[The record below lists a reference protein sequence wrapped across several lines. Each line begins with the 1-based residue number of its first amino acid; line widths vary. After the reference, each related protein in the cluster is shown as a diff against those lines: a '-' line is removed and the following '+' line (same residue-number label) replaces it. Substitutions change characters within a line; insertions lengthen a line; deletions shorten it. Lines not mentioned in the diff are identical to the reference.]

1 MTTFQMII
9 SILGIVVSILTLL
22 GLGVVMKNFWD
33 DKHEEVKASKVAKRE
48 KAKKARQ
55 DEIREVIRQEIKPLQ
70 DAINDVDQKVGDV
83 QKDVKVLRV
92 SMVTIDRI
100 VMKIALDGYEK
111 QGYTSSS
118 DRAAWKELYDNY
130 EDLGGNHFKEYVGEW
145 KRRLEALPKKE
156 DVIVEKTIAKK

>member
-1 MTTFQMII
+1 MTTFQMVI
-9 SILGIVVSILTLL
+9 SIITITISILTLL
-22 GLGVVMKNFWD
+22 GLGVIMKNFWD
-33 DKHEEVKASKVAKRE
+33 DRNDEVKASKAAKRE

-55 DEIREVIRQEIKPLQ
+55 EEIREVIRQEIKPLQ

-83 QKDVKVLRV
+83 QKDVKKLRV

-100 VMKIALDGYEK
+100 VMKIALDGYER

-130 EDLGGNHFKEYVGEW
+130 EGLGGNHFKEYVGEW
-145 KRRLEALPKKE
+145 KTHLEALPKKE
-156 DVIVEKTIAKK
+156 DVIVEKAITKK

>member
-118 DRAAWKELYDNY
+118 DRAAWTELYDNY

-156 DVIVEKTIAKK
+156 DVIVEKAITKK

>member
-83 QKDVKVLRV
+83 QKDVKVLRI

-145 KRRLEALPKKE
+145 KKRLEALPKKE

>member
-9 SILGIVVSILTLL
+9 SILGIVLSTLSLL
-22 GLGVVMKNFWD
+22 GLGIIMKNFWD
-33 DKHEEVKASKVAKRE
+33 DRHEEAKASKVAKRE

-70 DAINDVDQKVGDV
+70 DGINDVDQKVCDV
-83 QKDVKVLRV
+83 QKDVKVLRI

>member
-1 MTTFQMII
+1 MTTFQMVI
-9 SILGIVVSILTLL
+9 SIITITISTLTLL
-22 GLGVVMKNFWD
+22 GLGVIMKNFWD
-33 DKHEEVKASKVAKRE
+33 DRHDEVKASKAAKRE

-83 QKDVKVLRV
+83 QKDVKKLRA

-100 VMKIALDGYEK
+100 VMKMALDGYEK

-145 KRRLEALPKKE
+145 KTRLEALPKKE
-156 DVIVEKTIAKK
+156 DVIVEKAITKK

>member
-1 MTTFQMII
+1 MTTFQMVI
-9 SILGIVVSILTLL
+9 SIITITLSILTLF
-22 GLGVVMKNFWD
+22 GLGVIMKNFWD
-33 DKHEEVKASKVAKRE
+33 DRHDEVKASKAAKRE

-70 DAINDVDQKVGDV
+70 DAINDVDKKVGDV
-83 QKDVKVLRV
+83 QQDVRKLRV

-100 VMKIALDGYEK
+100 VMKIALDGYER
-111 QGYTSSS
+111 QGYTSAS

-145 KRRLEALPKKE
+145 KTRLEALPKKE
-156 DVIVEKTIAKK
+156 DVIVEKAITKK